1 MTGQP
6 PARPHAN
13 GVLYINEVKHANGV
27 SRGPDHA
34 KGSNGS
40 SHPNW
45 GQPGALTDVLPPVVP
60 PRTRSR
66 YTRYLK
72 PVVDRVGAL
81 LLTVLAL
88 PVMLAVAVAV
98 WAELGS
104 PVLIRQQRV
113 GRGGRVFGMLKFRT
127 MRPDRRRAHHPVP
140 PHEER
145 RQTHKSESDPRH
157 TRVGRFLRRRSLDE
171 LPQLL
176 NVLAGQMSLVGP
188 RPELEEIVSTVYES
202 WQLQRHVV
210 KPGITG
216 LWQVTARVAG
226 DAIIHN
232 NAQIDI
238 EYIHQLSLWTDLRI
252 LLKTPTALGK
262 GT

>member
-1 MTGQP
+1 LHGLDAETPLPQQLHEAVLPGQMQRAESAGIVE
-6 PARPHAN
+6 ARQPVENRHSPFF
-13 GVLYINEVKHANGV
+13 GDVVKHHSNE
-27 SRGPDHA
+27 RGHA
-34 KGSNGS
+34 
-40 SHPNW
+40 
-45 GQPGALTDVLPPVVP
+45 
-60 PRTRSR
+60 TR
-66 YTRYLK
+66 
-72 PVVDRVGAL
+72 
-81 LLTVLAL
+81 
-88 PVMLAVAVAV
+88 
-98 WAELGS
+98 
-104 PVLIRQQRV
+104 QR
-113 GRGGRVFGMLKFRT
+113 
-127 MRPDRRRAHHPVP
+127 
-140 PHEER
+140 
-145 RQTHKSESDPRH
+145 DPRH
-157 TRVGRFLRRRSLDE
+157 TSVGRFLRRRSLDE

-188 RPELEEIVSTVYES
+188 RPELDEIVSTVYES